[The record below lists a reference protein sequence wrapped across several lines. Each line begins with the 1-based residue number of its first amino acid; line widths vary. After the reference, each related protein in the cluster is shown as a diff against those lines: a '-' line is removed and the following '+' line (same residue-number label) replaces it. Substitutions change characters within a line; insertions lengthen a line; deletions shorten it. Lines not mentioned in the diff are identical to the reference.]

1 MARLRAGRSTRAA
14 APAAVETLV
23 SPNRTAPTASR
34 KQELSRMTVAAATAI
49 KVMRPRAPAGFGS
62 EGGIES
68 YMVSILAQ
76 MQPEHGD

>member
-1 MARLRAGRSTRAA
+1 
-14 APAAVETLV
+14 
-23 SPNRTAPTASR
+23 
-34 KQELSRMTVAAATAI
+34 MTVAAATAI